1 MATQASEPSL
11 TGRTKSEIEAD
22 LGANRD
28 RLATSVAEL
37 IDVVHPK
44 RIKERTVGR
53 IRAELQ
59 ARVEDVRAYF
69 INARGDVRT
78 DHVVTLASV
87 VAGTLTAVL
96 LLRSLQARR
105 KR

>member
-28 RLATSVAEL
+28 RLATSVSEL

-59 ARVEDVRAYF
+59 ARAEDVRAYF
-69 INARGDVRT
+69 VNARGDVRT

-96 LLRSLQARR
+96 LLRALLARR